1 MDKQNKRFEMLLPNS
16 PSDILGTSPLTEQY
30 FPLFPV
36 KKRIIYKKLSTKVTV
51 ADTNL
56 TK

>member
-1 MDKQNKRFEMLLPNS
+1 MDKQNKRFEMSLPNS